1 MLLRLAGKTLLKM
14 IERWPSMISKCVLSL
29 TENLRDSKSSEHVVL
44 GSCAVLASKTVFK
57 HLAMVVTQD
66 NVLKKDIE
74 K

>member
-1 MLLRLAGKTLLKM
+1 MVLRLAGKSLLKM

-29 TENLRDSKSSEHVVL
+29 TENLQDSKSSEHVVL

>member
-1 MLLRLAGKTLLKM
+1 
-14 IERWPSMISKCVLSL
+14 MISKCVLSL